1 MDDKSARL
9 DAASNPRQATLGDA
23 PRLARMFAAAFSDDP
38 LFDYMVRPGVKR
50 RAALEL
56 FFHDILSAR
65 DIPQGEVWMS
75 ADAHACVSWL
85 PPGGR
90 RSLEGFVERL
100 RWLPFMLNVFG
111 FSRLGRF
118 MAVSDA
124 MDKNHPLEQ
133 HFYLTFI
140 AVSPQY
146 RGTGMGSRILKATL
160 DRIDRAS
167 GAAYVENSNPDHNT
181 RFYEQAGFVTRK
193 DVAPAGAP
201 PLIAMWRA
209 AR

>member
-1 MDDKSARL
+1 
-9 DAASNPRQATLGDA
+9 
-23 PRLARMFAAAFSDDP
+23 
-38 LFDYMVRPGVKR
+38 
-50 RAALEL
+50 
-56 FFHDILSAR
+56 
-65 DIPQGEVWMS
+65 
-75 ADAHACVSWL
+75 
-85 PPGGR
+85 
-90 RSLEGFVERL
+90 
-100 RWLPFMLNVFG
+100 
-111 FSRLGRF
+111 

-181 RFYEQAGFVTRK
+181 RFYEQGGFVTRK